1 MYNNIIF
8 ITMIC
13 ICGYLNILKKLSHVR
28 FKKRNAD
35 NNKENCLIIQK
46 LYAVGRNVLTPKRK
60 KSYKIIIVF
69 YLYDNLFSVK

>member
-1 MYNNIIF
+1 MYQRLF
-8 ITMIC
+8 
-13 ICGYLNILKKLSHVR
+13 KFKEKLSHIR

-35 NNKENCLIIQK
+35 NNIENCLIIQK

-69 YLYDNLFSVK
+69 LSVR